1 MVARLPVVEGI
12 VFLVS
17 ASYGRL
23 LMQGACSHLG
33 AYKRDVSVVIQLGA
47 DVHRYL
53 LCIGADY
60 PEFAVADCDRFVEN
74 LRKTFLTG
82 TVAQFNVANIDK
94 WRDVFTGMVM
104 EPSQIEFQKP
114 VGEGKLYCLCY
125 CLCIMPKKLA
135 IVVISVR
142 RPGLL

>member
-1 MVARLPVVEGI
+1 
-12 VFLVS
+12 
-17 ASYGRL
+17 
-23 LMQGACSHLG
+23 MQGACSHLG

-74 LRKTFLTG
+74 LCKIFLTG

-135 IVVISVR
+135 IVVISMKM
-142 RPGLL
+142 